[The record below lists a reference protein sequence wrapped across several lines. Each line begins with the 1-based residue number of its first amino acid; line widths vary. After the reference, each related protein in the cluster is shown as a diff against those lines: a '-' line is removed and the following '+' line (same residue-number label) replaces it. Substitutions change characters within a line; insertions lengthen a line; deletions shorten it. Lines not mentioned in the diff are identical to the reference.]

1 MALTSLVRSSGIALV
16 LSGILATV
24 GFALHPHDST
34 GSNHVIWVC
43 AHVLIMGGG
52 VLNLLG
58 LVGLYLVS
66 AALLGGIGLLAFLL
80 AGVSLV
86 LYLGKL
92 YWSAFI
98 YPLVAA
104 WDPSFLRSHGFG
116 PGSDPVDPIVRV
128 VFFLGPILFAIGYGI
143 LGTSLLRIKAY
154 PSLALC
160 AVVVGALL
168 VGLWPLLPRVVQHW
182 SAVVSLIYTLGIAW
196 IGYVLAR
203 PRTVAA

>member
-1 MALTSLVRSSGIALV
+1 M
-16 LSGILATV
+16 
-24 GFALHPHDST
+24 
-34 GSNHVIWVC
+34 
-43 AHVLIMGGG
+43 
-52 VLNLLG
+52 
-58 LVGLYLVS
+58 
-66 AALLGGIGLLAFLL
+66 
-80 AGVSLV
+80 
-86 LYLGKL
+86 
-92 YWSAFI
+92 
-98 YPLVAA
+98 AA

-116 PGSDPVDPIVRV
+116 PGSHPVDPIVRV
-128 VFFLGPILFAIGYGI
+128 VFFLGPILFATGYGL

-203 PRTVAA
+203 PRTVAREAPRTRGSAVNAVLMFYCNRINYCLA